1 MKNICFFNH
10 WHNGDVFAGKGWMQ
24 DIQRQLTDCKFAYSH
39 INKPKIM
46 SDLGAEYFH
55 CDDLPEGLA
64 DRAKFA
70 DSEDEFYVNTWI
82 GSYGW
87 DVMPRGEDHANW
99 QSLHK
104 MFEHIYQQ
112 INANTGA
119 NLTISGDPLTYVAT
133 TNWST
138 YDTAKADTY
147 FENTVADR
155 FHLICNGLV
164 RSTQSNLGTMKEVVE
179 TLAKKYPSDAFVCT
193 AQFDTE
199 LANIHFTDDIF
210 SGVEGGDLN
219 EIAYLSTRCA
229 TISGKNSGPF
239 MFAHVKE
246 NIFNENKAFVSLSH
260 RPSDCYPWGLK
271 GIGCVYLHCS
281 SDEEASVT
289 QAIDT
294 AIQRLGTKGPGQVE
308 LVG

>member
-24 DIQRQLTDCKFAYSH
+24 DIQRQLSDRKFAYSH

-55 CDDLPEGLA
+55 CDDLPEGLG
-64 DRAKFA
+64 DRQKFA
-70 DSEDEFYVNTWI
+70 DSDDEFYVNTWI

-99 QSLHK
+99 LSLHR
-104 MFEHIYQQ
+104 MFENIYQQ
-112 INANTGA
+112 INASTGA
-119 NLTISGDPLTYVAT
+119 GLTISDDPLNYVADT
-133 TNWST
+133 DWSV
-138 YDTAKADTY
+138 YSTASADA
-147 FENTVADR
+147 FVAAHAGQR
-155 FHLICNGLV
+155 LHLICNGLV
-164 RSTQSNLGTMKEVVE
+164 RSTQSNLGDMKLTVE
-179 TLAKKYPSDAFVCT
+179 TLAAQYPRDVFVCT
-193 AQFDTE
+193 LKFETSLE
-199 LANIHFTDDIF
+199 NIAFTDDIF
-210 SGVEGGDLN
+210 NNVEGGDLN
-219 EIAYLSTRCA
+219 EIAYLSTKCS
-229 TISGKNSGPF
+229 TIVGKNSGPF

-260 RPSDCYPWGLK
+260 RPSDCYPWGLQ

-294 AIQRLGTKGPGQVE
+294 AIQRLGTKGPGRVE
-308 LVG
+308 ILG